1 MEIERKISVSELF
14 LENNTVKYLIGM
26 IGEPNEEIIQIDTY
40 FTSPMKDFHITDEA
54 LRIRRIKYN
63 NNDEKNELTYK
74 GPKIGTDMKL
84 REEITVI
91 LTDFKE
97 MKNILKKLGFIPAFI
112 VSKNRINWSYK
123 STTISF
129 DLVKDLGKFIEI
141 EVKSGDSF
149 SSMQI
154 GKKQIESILKD
165 LFPNWSGIEERKSY
179 LELLLEMRA
188 HHEEG

>member
-1 MEIERKISVSELF
+1 
-14 LENNTVKYLIGM
+14 M
-26 IGEPNEEIIQIDTY
+26 IGDPIEEIIQIDTY
-40 FTSPMKDFHITDEA
+40 FTSPMKDFHISDEA

-63 NNDEKNELTYK
+63 NNDEKSELTYK
-74 GPKIGTDMKL
+74 GPKIGTEMKL
-84 REEITVI
+84 REEITLI

-97 MKNILKKLGFIPAFI
+97 MTNILKKLGFLPAFI
-112 VSKNRINWSYK
+112 ISKNRTNWSYK

-141 EVKSGDSF
+141 EVESGGSL
-149 SSMQI
+149 SSIQLA
-154 GKKQIESILKD
+154 KKQIEIILKE

-188 HHEEG
+188 HYEKR